1 MQLQLDELPT
11 AIGESRTSEPSS
23 AVAATHFLV
32 LKDDSKYINDSIVSS
47 NMLASRAD
55 KSFRASGTS
64 KETGWE
70 TVGQKKPWCY
80 AWMSMEVR
88 K

>member
-32 LKDDSKYINDSIVSS
+32 LKDDSKYINDSIVS
-47 NMLASRAD
+47 LKHAG
-55 KSFRASGTS
+55 F
-64 KETGWE
+64 TGR
-70 TVGQKKPWCY
+70 QILQSLRHK
-80 AWMSMEVR
+80 
-88 K
+88 